1 MKILSPRR
9 PCQQIVVRS
18 TKIQSIENVNA
29 CPLEC
34 YDRSQDASLSIS
46 RSNREYMSSG
56 ENVRGDDERG
66 RGHMPRV

>member
-1 MKILSPRR
+1 MPTDSCAVNKNSKYR
-9 PCQQIVVRS
+9 
-18 TKIQSIENVNA
+18 KNVNA

-56 ENVRGDDERG
+56 ENVRGDDKRG